1 MIVTI
6 LQGIVDCTVLYI
18 PSYPTVID
26 IAFSF
31 LTSAQL
37 VSMDLLCPE
46 TKCKGIFVT
55 ASRAAILLSL
65 RVVKTHSS
73 QIDLV
78 SYRRTERRTSKY

>member
-37 VSMDLLCPE
+37 VSMDLLFIRNGQDRLP
-46 TKCKGIFVT
+46 KV
-55 ASRAAILLSL
+55 AW
-65 RVVKTHSS
+65 
-73 QIDLV
+73 DL
-78 SYRRTERRTSKY
+78 